1 MKVVRVLFLLLLLL
15 FSIIEAIWFNFD
27 SDKRQKLLGIIGSGK
42 LVDVIQ
48 SEHYYPLL
56 PQIYQLRLNNN
67 PQILQKSARTD
78 NEPLDQHSETHS
90 KMNEAS
96 CEKPKAQ
103 DLNNTNQ
110 QKIYK
115 WVDDDGRTH
124 FGEKTNVEN
133 ENRAENLSKQYE
145 GNRKPVDFTIRYPG
159 WQGDSIIE
167 SDIKRQ
173 TRIVFKILSQFIP
186 RAYQRK
192 INIKIVIFENYQ
204 KYNVHRKIHKNRPRS
219 IAYYNSTENTIFLP
233 YYSNNHRMMAMVRH
247 EISHAIIAGMLG
259 SVPVW
264 INEGLAEYMETF
276 TWQLN
281 WIEAEPS
288 SERYGHLGEMKMKFL
303 ENIDRLNSY
312 GIDSDR
318 SYLEAQAR
326 IFFLLDHQMGRN
338 WLRSSFEMYGKNP
351 CAKVSTK
358 QLFEDY
364 YPGGAQEVSR
374 NFSAWLNKGEYR
386 SHRY

>member
-1 MKVVRVLFLLLLLL
+1 
-15 FSIIEAIWFNFD
+15 
-27 SDKRQKLLGIIGSGK
+27 
-42 LVDVIQ
+42 
-48 SEHYYPLL
+48 
-56 PQIYQLRLNNN
+56 
-67 PQILQKSARTD
+67 
-78 NEPLDQHSETHS
+78 
-90 KMNEAS
+90 
-96 CEKPKAQ
+96 
-103 DLNNTNQ
+103 
-110 QKIYK
+110 
-115 WVDDDGRTH
+115 
-124 FGEKTNVEN
+124 
-133 ENRAENLSKQYE
+133 
-145 GNRKPVDFTIRYPG
+145 
-159 WQGDSIIE
+159 
-167 SDIKRQ
+167 
-173 TRIVFKILSQFIP
+173 
-186 RAYQRK
+186 
-192 INIKIVIFENYQ
+192 
-204 KYNVHRKIHKNRPRS
+204 
-219 IAYYNSTENTIFLP
+219 
-233 YYSNNHRMMAMVRH
+233 MAMVRH